1 MSLIYRP
8 PNEGNNTLFENQPKH
23 ILSKNDVQNK
33 QLHWQGD
40 FNLCLFD
47 YEENNKA
54 CEFVNLM
61 FNFGII
67 SNINKATRG
76 KQHYTTKIDFI
87 HTNSVLD
94 TKIQKQLFNR
104 CS

>member
-1 MSLIYRP
+1 
-8 PNEGNNTLFENQPKH
+8 
-23 ILSKNDVQNK
+23 
-33 QLHWQGD
+33 
-40 FNLCLFD
+40 
-47 YEENNKA
+47 
-54 CEFVNLM
+54 M
-61 FNFGII
+61 FNFAII

-76 KQHYTTKIDFI
+76 KQHYTTKNDFI